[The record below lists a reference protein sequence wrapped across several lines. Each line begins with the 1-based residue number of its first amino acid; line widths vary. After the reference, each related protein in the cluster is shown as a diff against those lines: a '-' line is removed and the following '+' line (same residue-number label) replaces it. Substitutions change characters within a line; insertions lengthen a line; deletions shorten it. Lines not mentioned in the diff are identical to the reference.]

1 MTQDL
6 PARML
11 RLLSLLQTRRTW
23 SGTELAERLGVT
35 LRTVRRDIDRL
46 RDLGYPVQ
54 GTTGTA
60 GGYRLAAGTDLPP
73 LLLDDEEAVAIAVAL
88 RTATSGVT
96 GIEETAV
103 RALAKLEQVLPQR
116 LRRQVTAIQATA
128 APLPVPWSTG
138 PEADP
143 TVLATLATA
152 CRDHETVTFTYRTGK
167 GVTGRRRA
175 EPHALVAAAP
185 VWYLVAYDTEHDEW
199 RLFRIDRLTD
209 PTPTG
214 HRAAAR
220 ELPATDAAA
229 YVAARLAAA
238 PARYAFHAVVPADP
252 ATVRARTHA
261 LPDRVRRV
269 DETTST
275 LDLAA
280 DDPHHIA
287 GQLLGT
293 DLGPSHTIHG
303 TPELAPHLE
312 RLAHR
317 LLRAAHALNRQGH
330 PSEECAEPGT
340 GCEP

>member
-23 SGTELAERLGVT
+23 SGIELATRLGVT
-35 LRTVRRDIDRL
+35 LRTIRRDIDRL
-46 RDLGYPVQ
+46 RDLSYPIE

-60 GGYRLAAGTDLPP
+60 GGYRLVAGTDLPP

-88 RTATSGVT
+88 RTAAGGVT

-116 LRRQVTAIQATA
+116 LRPQVTAIQATA

-143 TVLATLATA
+143 TVLATLAAA
-152 CRDHETVTFTYRTGK
+152 CRDHEITTFTYRTGK
-167 GVTGRRRA
+167 GVTGQRRA
-175 EPHALVAAAP
+175 EPHALVAASP
-185 VWYLVAYDTEHDEW
+185 VWYLVAYDTDLDEW
-199 RLFRIDRLTD
+199 RLFRVDRLTD

-214 HRAAAR
+214 HRVTPR
-220 ELPATDAAA
+220 PLPAADAAA
-229 YVAARLAAA
+229 YVATRLAAA
-238 PARYAFHAVVPADP
+238 PARYTFHATVPAD
-252 ATVRARTHA
+252 AETVRARTYA
-261 LPDRVRRV
+261 LSNRVQPV

-280 DDPHHIA
+280 DNPHHIA
-287 GQLLGT
+287 EQLLGI
-293 DLGPSHTIHG
+293 DLGPAHTIHG

-312 RLAHR
+312 KLAYR
-317 LLRAAHALNRQGH
+317 LLRAAHALSRQDHRSKERSEPDAGH
-330 PSEECAEPGT
+330 EQ
-340 GCEP
+340 